1 MRCTVLLPKHAA
13 QLANWPSLA
22 APSSLSDFATRQS
35 PFNLLRQLKV
45 DRMKID
51 RSFISQI
58 DIDSNQRDMM
68 EAILM
73 TAKRLKLA
81 TLKEDVGTSA

>member
-1 MRCTVLLPKHAA
+1 MAKLGCTIG
-13 QLANWPSLA
+13 
-22 APSSLSDFATRQS
+22 LSDFDARQS
-35 PFNLLRQLKV
+35 PFNLLQQLKV

-73 TAKRLKLA
+73 MAKRLKLA
-81 TLKEDVGTSA
+81 TLKEDVVTRA

>member
-1 MRCTVLLPKHAA
+1 MHGSVAKARRTIG
-13 QLANWPSLA
+13 QLAKLGCTI
-22 APSSLSDFATRQS
+22 SLSDFATRQS